1 MHLIGGETMQPY
13 FEDYMQ
19 NLLDLHTDILNTFED
34 LPLAALD
41 WSPASDVN
49 SINVLV
55 VHTVGAQRYWIGE
68 VIAGDP
74 ANRDREAEFKVHG
87 LEVETLAQRLNG
99 NLEYIRSVLENLT
112 LDDLVTLRK
121 LLGRERSVAW
131 VLDHVLKHTA
141 THLGHIQ
148 LMRQIWELYGEQD
161 G

>member
-1 MHLIGGETMQPY
+1 MQPY
-13 FEDYMQ
+13 FEDYLQ
-19 NLLDLHTDILNTFED
+19 NLQELHTDILNTFEN
-34 LPLAALD
+34 LTFAALN
-41 WSPASDVN
+41 WSPTSDVN

-55 VHTVGAQRYWIGE
+55 IHTVGAQRYWIGE

-99 NLEYIRSVLENLT
+99 SLEYIRSVLKNLT
-112 LDDLVTLRK
+112 IGDLAALRK
-121 LLGRERSVAW
+121 LPDRERSVAW